1 MRYKN
6 PETIQLLAFKNKIMQ
21 EIQFSISYK
30 LSNNDEY
37 FIKNLSYKMQIIFD
51 EEIEKFIAEMK

>member
-21 EIQFSISYK
+21 EIQLSVSYK
-30 LSNNDEY
+30 LSNNEEY